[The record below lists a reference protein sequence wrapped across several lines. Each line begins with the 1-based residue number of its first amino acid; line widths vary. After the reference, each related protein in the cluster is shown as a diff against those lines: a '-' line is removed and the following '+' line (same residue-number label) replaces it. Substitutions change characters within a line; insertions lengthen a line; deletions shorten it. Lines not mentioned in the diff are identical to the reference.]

1 MSTVDPLNLLVI
13 TSDQHRRTAS
23 GCYGHPLAC
32 TPNLDALAERGVRFD
47 TAYCNFPICVPS
59 RASLATGR
67 YAHELGVWD
76 NAAPY
81 IGPATQLGPPPRR
94 ARKRGHDHRQA
105 ALSAAR

>member
-1 MSTVDPLNLLVI
+1 MPTVDPLNLLLI
-13 TSDQHRRTAS
+13 TSDQHRRSAA
-23 GCYGHPLAC
+23 GCYGHPQAY
-32 TPNLDALAERGVRFD
+32 TPNLDALAQRGVRFD

-81 IGPATQLGPPPRR
+81 TGQPQAGAT
-94 ARKRGHDHRQA
+94 A
-105 ALSAAR
+105 